1 MSVSAEDVQRTNYYV
16 LLNELEWLTRQYQR
30 EWESC
35 KKRGVDPQRSI
46 AIETMNVE
54 LHLLKHEIAEAAKR
68 LPPEG
73 KSAH

>member
-1 MSVSAEDVQRTNYYV
+1 MSVSPEYIDRVNYYV
-16 LLNELEWLTRQYQR
+16 LLNELEWLTRQYQL
-30 EWESC
+30 EWDSC

-54 LHLLKHEIAEAAKR
+54 LHLLKHEIAEAGKR

-73 KSAH
+73 KSGH

>member
-35 KKRGVDPQRSI
+35 KKRSVDPQRSI

-54 LHLLKHEIAEAAKR
+54 LQMLKHEIAEAAKR

-73 KSAH
+73 KSGH